1 MFETRMRTHTCGELN
16 AKLAGENVVLSGWMH
31 HERHHGGVLFIDLRD
46 RYGRTQI
53 TFKPELK
60 ELFDRA
66 EKLNHED
73 VIQVRGTVT
82 VRPPEARNSKMP
94 TGEIEVI
101 AEELKILGKAQTP
114 PFVIEDD
121 VNAMEDTRLKYR
133 YLDLRRPEMRDALL
147 LRGRANMISRK
158 YFAEL
163 GFVDIETST
172 LVRSTPEGARDFLV
186 PSRKQKGRFY
196 ALPQSPQIYKQ
207 LLMIAGF
214 DRYYQFARCY
224 RDEDLR
230 ADRQPEFT
238 QIDVEMSFVEQ
249 EDVLQMAEGLMARLL
264 HEVCGASIK
273 QPIRRMGYDEAMLRF
288 GSDKPDTRFGLE
300 IEDVS
305 DIAEKSD
312 FNVFSGTVEKGGAVR
327 CLYVHG
333 GGELSRKDIDNL
345 TELAKK
351 YGAKGLAQCKFVDG
365 EFSGGIAKFLGE
377 NEKAEFVK
385 RFSPEDGSI
394 FMFVA
399 DKPLVC
405 ARTLGAIRLEMG
417 KRFDLIDK
425 SKWDMLF
432 VVDFPMFEFDE
443 ESGRPVAQ
451 HHAFTMVRPEDVD
464 KLESDPMAV
473 RSVAYDL
480 VLNGH
485 EIAGGSIRTH
495 DPAVLRRV
503 MKAIKL
509 SDEEADEKFGFLME
523 AMKYGAPP
531 HGGIA
536 FGWDRIIMLL
546 AGMDSIRDVIA
557 FPKTTAAQSL
567 MDGCPNDVD
576 LKQLEELG
584 IKLIKEGK

>member
-1 MFETRMRTHTCGELN
+1 MRTHTCGELG
-16 AKLAGENVVLSGWMH
+16 KEMAGETVTLTGWMH

-46 RYGRTQI
+46 RYGRTQV

-73 VIQVRGTVT
+73 VIRVKGTVT
-82 VRPPEARNSKMP
+82 VRPPEARNPNMA
-94 TGEIEVI
+94 TGDIEVI
-101 AEELKILGKAQTP
+101 AEELKVLAKAKTP

-133 YLDLRRPEMRDALL
+133 YLDLRRPEMLDSIL
-147 LRGRANMISRK
+147 LRGRANMASRR
-158 YFAEL
+158 YLQEH
-163 GFVDIETST
+163 GFVDIETAT
-172 LVRSTPEGARDFLV
+172 LVKSTPEGARDFLV
-186 PSRKQKGRFY
+186 PSRKHKGKFY

-264 HEVCGASIK
+264 SEIRGVNIRL
-273 QPIRRMGYDEAMLRF
+273 PIQRMDYDEAMLRF
-288 GSDKPDTRFGLE
+288 GTDKPDLRFDLE
-300 IEDVS
+300 IEDVTE
-305 DIAEKSD
+305 IAAKST
-312 FNVFSGTVEKGGAVR
+312 FKVFSGTVEKGGSVR
-327 CLYVHG
+327 CLYVPG
-333 GGELSRKDIDNL
+333 GAELSRKDIDQL

-351 YGAKGLAQCKFVDG
+351 YGARGLAQCKFEDS
-365 EFSGGIAKFLGE
+365 EFSGGIAKFLDE
-377 NEKAEFVK
+377 VERSAYMDK
-385 RFSPEDGSI
+385 FSPEDGSI
-394 FMFVA
+394 FLFVA

-405 ARTLGAIRLEMG
+405 ARALGALRLEMG
-417 KRFDLIDK
+417 RRFDLIDNDR
-425 SKWDMLF
+425 WEMLF
-432 VVDFPMFEFDE
+432 VVNFPMFELDE
-443 ESGRPVAQ
+443 ETGRPVAQ
-451 HHAFTMVRPEDVD
+451 HHPFTKVLPEHLDM
-464 KLESDPMAV
+464 LESDPMMV

-495 DPAVLRRV
+495 NPDELRRV
-503 MKAIKL
+503 MRAIKL
-509 SDEEADEKFGFLME
+509 SDEEAENKFGFLME
-523 AMKYGAPP
+523 AMKYGVPP

-536 FGWDRIIMLL
+536 FGWDRIVMLL
-546 AGMDSIRDVIA
+546 AGKGSIRDVIA
-557 FPKTTAAQSL
+557 FPKTTAGQSL
-567 MDGCPNDVD
+567 MDGCPTEVD
-576 LKQLEELG
+576 DKQLEELG
-584 IKLIKEGK
+584 LKIIKEDN

>member
-1 MFETRMRTHTCGELN
+1 
-16 AKLAGENVVLSGWMH
+16 
-31 HERHHGGVLFIDLRD
+31 
-46 RYGRTQI
+46 
-53 TFKPELK
+53 
-60 ELFDRA
+60 
-66 EKLNHED
+66 
-73 VIQVRGTVT
+73 
-82 VRPPEARNSKMP
+82 
-94 TGEIEVI
+94 
-101 AEELKILGKAQTP
+101 
-114 PFVIEDD
+114 
-121 VNAMEDTRLKYR
+121 
-133 YLDLRRPEMRDALL
+133 
-147 LRGRANMISRK
+147 
-158 YFAEL
+158 
-163 GFVDIETST
+163 
-172 LVRSTPEGARDFLV
+172 
-186 PSRKQKGRFY
+186 
-196 ALPQSPQIYKQ
+196 
-207 LLMIAGF
+207 
-214 DRYYQFARCY
+214 
-224 RDEDLR
+224 
-230 ADRQPEFT
+230 
-238 QIDVEMSFVEQ
+238 
-249 EDVLQMAEGLMARLL
+249 
-264 HEVCGASIK
+264 K

-327 CLYVHG
+327 CLYVPG

-495 DPAVLRRV
+495 DPEVLRRV